1 MASAV
6 EAGGGPTS
14 YGSTGGVP
22 RTSFA
27 ALPKASVAYHTPL
40 VASEASSSGGLALR
54 RGTQVRARTLG
65 LTVPRGSVAVRAALT
80 MKSGPLKTTAAAIH
94 VTTPGRIG
102 RCRRANTAPGEQARD
117 TTEEKR
123 KLKLRFNGTASEY
136 EVAQVSKQ

>member
-14 YGSTGGVP
+14 YGSTGGAP

-65 LTVPRGSVAVRAALT
+65 LTVPRGAVAVRAALT
-80 MKSGPLKTTAAAIH
+80 MKSGPHKTTAAAIH
-94 VTTPGRIG
+94 VATPGRIAEDPASQQG
-102 RCRRANTAPGEQARD
+102 AWGGKQGNSSLVWRSILQRPEKNQRRCA
-117 TTEEKR
+117 
-123 KLKLRFNGTASEY
+123 
-136 EVAQVSKQ
+136 

>member
-1 MASAV
+1 M
-6 EAGGGPTS
+6 
-14 YGSTGGVP
+14 
-22 RTSFA
+22 
-27 ALPKASVAYHTPL
+27 
-40 VASEASSSGGLALR
+40 R

-65 LTVPRGSVAVRAALT
+65 LTVPRGAVAVRAALT
-80 MKSGPLKTTAAAIH
+80 MKSGPLKTTVTAIH
-94 VTTPGRIG
+94 VATPGRIG